1 MPAISAPTRSSIT
14 CGRSG
19 ARKSTRPQLGK
30 LKITCP
36 TTVPAPLRR
45 IRALIRL
52 RRLLQRHKPYE
63 DAVLLSSSPD
73 GTPLEALDT
82 AATLYTVGTK
92 PDTEPTKDL
101 RSQPLSR
108 IGVPGG

>member
-1 MPAISAPTRSSIT
+1 MPAIPAPTRSSIT

-30 LKITCP
+30 LKITCRGSFAYASRAARRRWAL

-52 RRLLQRHKPYE
+52 RRLLQRRKPLRRRRPAHKLTGRN
-63 DAVLLSSSPD
+63 AAGST
-73 GTPLEALDT
+73 GHRRHPLH
-82 AATLYTVGTK
+82 
-92 PDTEPTKDL
+92 
-101 RSQPLSR
+101 SR
-108 IGVPGG
+108 HQA